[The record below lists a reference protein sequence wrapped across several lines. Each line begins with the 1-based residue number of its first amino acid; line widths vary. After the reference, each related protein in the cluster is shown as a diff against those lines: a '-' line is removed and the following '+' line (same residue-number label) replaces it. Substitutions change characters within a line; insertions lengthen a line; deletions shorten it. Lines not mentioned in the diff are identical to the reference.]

1 MNKRNIKIS
10 LVLNTLILIMVVLAT
25 IFMVTGFK
33 FMSNTYILE
42 AKGLETLKFYTVD
55 SNILVGLASLMLITC
70 EYFFI
75 KKKIKKIPKY
85 AYILKYIATV
95 AVSLTFLVTLLYLS
109 PLYGSKFLFLYQN
122 SNLFF
127 HLLVPLF
134 SFISYI
140 IYEKIE
146 IEFKYTYYGV
156 STMILY
162 GIYYVINILI
172 HMKNGRVLP
181 KYDWYGFVYGGIP
194 SIFIVFLVMII
205 ITYIISLVIY
215 KLNGPKNKKKDNL

>member
-1 MNKRNIKIS
+1 MNQKNIKIS
-10 LVLNTLILIMVVLAT
+10 LVLNILVFIMVVLGT

-33 FMSNTYILE
+33 FMSNTHIL
-42 AKGLETLKFYTVD
+42 ASTGLEPLKFYTVD
-55 SNILVGLASLMLITC
+55 SNILVGLAYLILIIY
-70 EYFFI
+70 EYLLL
-75 KKKIKKIPKY
+75 KDKIKKIPKY
-85 AYILKYIATV
+85 VYILKYISTV

-134 SFISYI
+134 SFISFCYF
-140 IYEKIE
+140 EKTDL
-146 IEFKYTYYGV
+146 EFKYTYYGV

-172 HMKNGRVLP
+172 HMDNGKILP
-181 KYDWYGFVYGGIP
+181 KYDWYGFVYGGIL
-194 SIFIVFLVMII
+194 SIIIAFLIMII
-205 ITYIISLVIY
+205 IIYIVSLVIY
-215 KLNGPKNKKKDNL
+215 KLNGSKNKEKDNL

>member
-1 MNKRNIKIS
+1 MNRKNIKIS
-10 LVLNTLILIMVVLAT
+10 LVLNILILIMVVLAT
-25 IFMVTGFK
+25 IFMVTGFR
-33 FMSNTYILE
+33 FMSNTKVL
-42 AKGLETLKFYTVD
+42 AATGFTPLKFYTVD
-55 SNILVGLASLMLITC
+55 SNILVGLASLLLIIY
-70 EYFFI
+70 EYLLL
-75 KKKIKKIPKY
+75 KGKIKKIPKY
-85 AYILKYIATV
+85 VYIFKYISTV

-140 IYEKIE
+140 YYEKIE
-146 IEFKYTYYGV
+146 IEYKYTYYGV

-172 HMKNGRVLP
+172 HMKNGKVLP
-181 KYDWYGFVYGGIP
+181 KYDWYGFVYGGLF
-194 SIFIVFLVMII
+194 SIFIAFLVMII

-215 KLNGPKNKKKDNL
+215 KLNKPKIKKKDNL